1 MNNPQRIPAAA
12 LAASAWDED
21 HQIEAFTLLEERV
34 VKKCL
39 RVLNDT
45 FLAEEAAL
53 EALIRVF
60 KYYDPDRGPQKLAPE
75 VRLLVYAGMLARH
88 AAIQLGLKEEH
99 QKKIVDRVRS
109 AYEAERGQRR
119 DPNGSDNDAEEDEK
133 IYFDPAVEDRARRA
147 AAMATFADQA
157 EAVLRQPDPGPLPEY
172 VEEQVQLCLISWR
185 EFHFASGLDVEA
197 LARRGLALAA
207 SLCKPR
213 KGQEP
218 CTMIF
223 RCFAARWRLAGS
235 PKPWKEVAALILAE
249 TGEII
254 SPNSALVRVKRLG
267 ERMKQILLRS

>member
-21 HQIEAFTLLEERV
+21 QQIEAFTLLEKRV
-34 VKKCL
+34 MTKCL
-39 RVLNDT
+39 RVLKNPH
-45 FLAEEAAL
+45 LAEEAAS

-60 KYYDPDRGPQKLAPE
+60 KYYDPDRGPQELAPE
-75 VRLLVYAGMLARH
+75 VRLLVYAGRLARH
-88 AAIQLGLKEEH
+88 AAIQLGLKEGR
-99 QKKIVDRVRS
+99 QQDIIDRVSS
-109 AYEAERGQRR
+109 AY
-119 DPNGSDNDAEEDEK
+119 DAEEGEK

-157 EAVLRQPDPGPLPEY
+157 EALLRQPDPGPLPEY

-197 LARRGLALAA
+197 LARRGLAMAA

-254 SPNSALVRVKRLG
+254 RPNSALVCVKRLG